1 MFLAYTT
8 TKEVAPVLP
17 PLQSWVSR
25 TPTWPAPAE
34 DGPVPSSAQME
45 RRLLLSKGIPA
56 RRNLEKRGVVG
67 HRERDLVDSI
77 VGRAFS

>member
-1 MFLAYTT
+1 VVLRVARCFAIELAKAADIVKRDRGLAQRFIIGIYGLG
-8 TKEVAPVLP
+8 A
-17 PLQSWVSR
+17 
-25 TPTWPAPAE
+25 
-34 DGPVPSSAQME
+34 AQME